1 MVVAA
6 ELGAWFERYFERL
19 DALHTRIAQLPAEQ
33 LGGAVQ
39 DLVRP
44 WLLDDANGIVG
55 AGYIGDSAGQ
65 MRFEWWLAPMRD
77 NPLFAAGSEINR
89 LQLEQRE
96 YADYVRDYRSLEWY
110 SAPHA
115 SGRRHITGPFV
126 DHLCIC
132 DYVLTL
138 TIPVTGSSEGIVGLD
153 LRVRDIEPALQRLLL
168 RLDGPAAL
176 VSAHGRVITSSDP
189 RHGLGALIAPDSLE
203 KSEKVT
209 GTSLLVVRSQN

>member
-1 MVVAA
+1 MAVAA
-6 ELGAWFERYFERL
+6 ELGEWFERYFERL
-19 DALHTRIAQLPAEQ
+19 DALHTQIAQLPAEH
-33 LGGAVQ
+33 LGATVQ
-39 DLVRP
+39 NLVRP

-55 AGYIGDSAGQ
+55 AGYIGESAGQ
-65 MRFEWWLAPMRD
+65 MRFEWWLAPMQD

-110 SAPHA
+110 SVPHS

-138 TIPVTGSSEGIVGLD
+138 TIPVTGSAEGIVGLD
-153 LRVRDIEPALQRLLL
+153 LRVRDVEPALQRLLL
-168 RLDGPAAL
+168 GLDGPAAL

-189 RHGLGALIAPDSLE
+189 RHGLGALISPDSLE
-203 KSEKVT
+203 KSEVVT
-209 GTSLLVVRSQN
+209 GTSLLVVSSQN